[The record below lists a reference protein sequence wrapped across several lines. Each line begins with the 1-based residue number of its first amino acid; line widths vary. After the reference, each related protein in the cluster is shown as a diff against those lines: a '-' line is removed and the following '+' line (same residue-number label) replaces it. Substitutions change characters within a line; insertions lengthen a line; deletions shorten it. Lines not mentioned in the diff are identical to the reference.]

1 MSSMADTI
9 GFIGLGIM
17 GLPMARNLQRAGY
30 ELLVHNRTPEKAK
43 ALTRD
48 GARVA
53 ASPREVAERCDIVI
67 TILPDSSD
75 VERVVAGSSGLLEG
89 IRAGAL
95 VVDMSTISPGLTRRL
110 AAYLSKLGVSMLDAP
125 VSGGDMGATKGT
137 LTIMVGGEPADFT
150 RARPLFEVMG
160 KNVVHVG
167 TIGAGQVTKA
177 ANQVVVGLTIAAVAE
192 ALVLGVRGGVPA
204 ETLLDVLGTGLA
216 GNRVMELKRE
226 KLLSGVFDPGF
237 RAELH
242 HKDLGIALA
251 EGRESGVALPV
262 TALVDQLFGVMAR
275 KGWGKEDH
283 SALVRVI
290 EALSVSPSA

>member
-1 MSSMADTI
+1 MADTI
-9 GFIGLGIM
+9 GFIGLGVM

-30 ELLVHNRTPEKAK
+30 ELLVHNLTPRKAE
-43 ALTRD
+43 ALARG
-48 GARVA
+48 GAKVA
-53 ASPREVAERCDIVI
+53 ASPREVAERCHTII
-67 TILPDSSD
+67 TILPDSAD
-75 VERVVAGSSGLLEG
+75 VEQVVAGPSGLMDG

-95 VVDMSTISPGLTRRL
+95 VVDMSTISPGITRRL
-110 AAYLSKLGVSMLDAP
+110 AACLVEVGASMLDAP
-125 VSGGDMGATKGT
+125 VSGGDIGATRGT
-137 LTIMVGGEPADFT
+137 LTIMVGGETADFV

-160 KNVVHVG
+160 ENIVHVG
-167 TIGAGQVTKA
+167 AIGAGQVAKA
-177 ANQVVVGLTIAAVAE
+177 ANQVVVGLIIAAVAE

-226 KLLSGVFDPGF
+226 KLLSRVFEPGF

-251 EGRESGVALPV
+251 EGRESGTALPV

-290 EALSVSPSA
+290 EALSESRSA

>member
-1 MSSMADTI
+1 MADTI
-9 GFIGLGIM
+9 GFIGLGVM

-30 ELLVHNRTPEKAK
+30 ELLVHNLTPRKAEPL
-43 ALTRD
+43 ARG
-48 GARVA
+48 GAKVA
-53 ASPREVAERCDIVI
+53 ASPREVAERCHTII
-67 TILPDSSD
+67 TILPDSAD
-75 VERVVAGSSGLLEG
+75 VEQVVAGPSGLMDG

-95 VVDMSTISPGLTRRL
+95 VVDMSTISPGITRRL
-110 AAYLSKLGVSMLDAP
+110 AACLVEVGASMLDAP
-125 VSGGDMGATKGT
+125 VSGGDIGATRGT
-137 LTIMVGGEPADFT
+137 LTIMVGGETADFV

-160 KNVVHVG
+160 ENIVHVG
-167 TIGAGQVTKA
+167 AIGAGQVAKA
-177 ANQVVVGLTIAAVAE
+177 ANQVVVGLIIAAVAE

-226 KLLSGVFDPGF
+226 KLLSRVFEPGF

-251 EGRESGVALPV
+251 EGRESGAALPV

-275 KGWGKEDH
+275 NGWGKEDH

-290 EALSVSPSA
+290 EALSESRSA

>member
-1 MSSMADTI
+1 MADTI
-9 GFIGLGIM
+9 GFIGLGVM

-30 ELLVHNRTPEKAK
+30 KLLVHNLTPRKAE
-43 ALTRD
+43 ALARG
-48 GARVA
+48 GAKVA
-53 ASPREVAERCDIVI
+53 ASPREVAECCHTTI
-67 TILPDSSD
+67 TILPDSSA
-75 VERVVAGSSGLLEG
+75 VEQVVAGPSGLMDG

-110 AAYLSKLGVSMLDAP
+110 AACLVEVGASMLDAP
-125 VSGGDMGATKGT
+125 VSGGDIGAARGT
-137 LTIMVGGEPADFT
+137 LTIMVGGDTADFV

-160 KNVVHVG
+160 ENIVHVG
-167 TIGAGQVTKA
+167 AIGAGQVAKA

-226 KLLSGVFDPGF
+226 KLLSRVFEPGF

-251 EGRESGVALPV
+251 EGRESGAALPV

-275 KGWGKEDH
+275 KGWGKQDH

-290 EALSVSPSA
+290 EALSDSRSA

>member
-1 MSSMADTI
+1 MADTI
-9 GFIGLGIM
+9 GFIGLGVM

-30 ELLVHNRTPEKAK
+30 ELLVHNLTPRKAE
-43 ALTRD
+43 ALVRG
-48 GARVA
+48 GAKVA
-53 ASPREVAERCDIVI
+53 ASPRDVAERCHTII
-67 TILPDSSD
+67 TILPDSAD
-75 VERVVAGSSGLLEG
+75 VEQVVAGPSGLMDG

-110 AAYLSKLGVSMLDAP
+110 AACLVKVGASMLDAP
-125 VSGGDMGATKGT
+125 VSGGDIGATRGT
-137 LTIMVGGEPADFT
+137 LTIMVGGETADFV

-160 KNVVHVG
+160 ENIVHVG
-167 TIGAGQVTKA
+167 AIGAGQIAKA
-177 ANQVVVGLTIAAVAE
+177 ANQVVVGLIIAAVAE
-192 ALVLGVRGGVPA
+192 ALVLGVRSGVPA

-216 GNRVMELKRE
+216 GNRVLELKRE
-226 KLLSGVFDPGF
+226 KLLSRVFEPGF

-251 EGRESGVALPV
+251 EGRESGAALPV

-290 EALSVSPSA
+290 EALSESRSTC

>member
-1 MSSMADTI
+1 MADMI
-9 GFIGLGIM
+9 GFIGLGVM
-17 GLPMARNLQRAGY
+17 GLPMARNLRRAGY
-30 ELLVHNRTPEKAK
+30 ELLVHNLTPRKAEVL
-43 ALTRD
+43 ARD

-53 ASPREVAERCDIVI
+53 GSPREVAESCHTVI
-67 TILPDSSD
+67 TVLPDSAD
-75 VERVVAGSSGLLEG
+75 VEQVVAGPSGLMDGL
-89 IRAGAL
+89 RTGAL
-95 VVDMSTISPGLTRRL
+95 VVDMSTISPRLTRRL
-110 AAYLSKLGVSMLDAP
+110 AACLVEMGASMLDAP
-125 VSGGDMGATKGT
+125 VSGGDVGATRGT
-137 LTIMVGGEPADFT
+137 LTIMVGGETADFA

-160 KNVVHVG
+160 ENIVHVG
-167 TIGAGQVTKA
+167 PIGAGQVAKA

-192 ALVLGVRGGVPA
+192 ALALGVRGGVPA

-226 KLLSGVFDPGF
+226 KLLSGVFEPGF

-251 EGRESGVALPV
+251 EGRESGAALPV

-283 SALVRVI
+283 SALVRLI
-290 EALSVSPSA
+290 EALSESRSA